1 MNYNCRFL
9 LQDIVAESCIFNCF
23 FLFYVF
29 TTISPCGRYLTFA
42 FLLLFSY
49 RQNLAVHFV
58 VAELA
63 FDSLEKF
70 YEFVSEFGL
79 VYADLA
85 RQQIDCKTS
94 SGSLGG
100 W

>member
-1 MNYNCRFL
+1 MYSHYH
-9 LQDIVAESCIFNCF
+9 ITV
-23 FLFYVF
+23 
-29 TTISPCGRYLTFA
+29 CGHYLTFA

-63 FDSLEKF
+63 FDSLDKF

-85 RQQIDCKTS
+85 RQQIDCKAS

>member
-1 MNYNCRFL
+1 MYCN
-9 LQDIVAESCIFNCF
+9 I
-23 FLFYVF
+23 
-29 TTISPCGRYLTFA
+29 TIYGYCLTFA

-63 FDSLEKF
+63 FESLDKF

-79 VYADLA
+79 VYADLV
-85 RQQIDCKTS
+85 RQQIDCKAS
-94 SGSLGG
+94 SGSLGS